1 MGIKKLFTFLYNN
14 KTYKVY
20 SYLNDLIND
29 LELKKS
35 SVIVGIDGNLYCYKY
50 MYSYGNLILGFFNQ
64 IIQFLSN
71 GIIPLYIFD
80 GGTIIEKENTTFQR
94 NLKKNLYKNK
104 LDSLEENFL
113 DKDNEEYTTLKNKYE
128 KNNIRIGK
136 EKILLLIE
144 MLDMLNIP
152 YIFSHGE
159 GEYLAVLLNKLGIID
174 MLLTDD
180 TDPILAG
187 AHRIIKFYNNSVYY
201 LDTTKINETI
211 NLSQEQFLDFCIL
224 LGTDYATFQIGIKPP
239 ELLEIIKK
247 YSNIENIIENNI
259 ENNIIDGLN
268 NEKIVL
274 VEKIR
279 NIYNKSSEKERALF
293 IEFDELHKKKSTEP
307 ESYKDSNL
315 NNLNI
320 ISFIDH
326 KDINYYSNI
335 LLEFWDDFILLLKNK
350 DLKNN
355 SLESLNFKNTINSY
369 IRSKKYNT
377 KSIIKFL
384 KNNVDNINQKEIN
397 NTIVT
402 FDYLNTFGF

>member
-1 MGIKKLFTFLYNN
+1 
-14 KTYKVY
+14 
-20 SYLNDLIND
+20 
-29 LELKKS
+29 
-35 SVIVGIDGNLYCYKY
+35 
-50 MYSYGNLILGFFNQ
+50 
-64 IIQFLSN
+64 
-71 GIIPLYIFD
+71 
-80 GGTIIEKENTTFQR
+80 
-94 NLKKNLYKNK
+94 
-104 LDSLEENFL
+104 
-113 DKDNEEYTTLKNKYE
+113 
-128 KNNIRIGK
+128 
-136 EKILLLIE
+136 